1 MNVSLE
7 KGDCKENCPAPLRS
21 RGPQTRNNA
30 LGEPP
35 QNGKP
40 QLFLRFDVEDTGI
53 GIPADKQ
60 KSIFEE
66 FMQADKSS
74 TTRYGGTGL
83 GLAITKRLT
92 RLLGGEIS
100 LTSEIGKGSMFSLV
114 IPISLETESQKSFN
128 KYNAA
133 DELNHPEVGEQD
145 KLSGD
150 VLVAEDSKTNQE
162 LIKLLLKRMG
172 LKVTMVEDGKECIDI
187 ALSRTF
193 DLILMDIQ
201 MPNVNGYEAAKILRK
216 KQVQT
221 PIIALTAYA
230 LKADRQ
236 KCLDAG
242 CDDYIA
248 KPINRKI
255 LLKKVRK
262 YLTVKN
268 AALSRKKI

>member
-1 MNVSLE
+1 
-7 KGDCKENCPAPLRS
+7 
-21 RGPQTRNNA
+21 
-30 LGEPP
+30 
-35 QNGKP
+35 
-40 QLFLRFDVEDTGI
+40 
-53 GIPADKQ
+53 
-60 KSIFEE
+60 
-66 FMQADKSS
+66 
-74 TTRYGGTGL
+74 
-83 GLAITKRLT
+83 LAITKRLT

-114 IPISLETESQKSFN
+114 IPISLETESRKSFN

-133 DELNHPEVGEQD
+133 DQLNQPEVGEQN

-201 MPNVNGYEAAKILRK
+201 MPNVNGYEATKTLRK